1 MTATPGTKPS
11 LTVFFF
17 RALRSSVQAY
27 YDRMTIHMLLSLF
40 YSVLAGLII
49 WGVVSL
55 TLLGWRLPA
64 LLAGLIGAGV
74 LSIVWTAYCAFA
86 RETMIFNG
94 PDLGWLPAVIRRYLK
109 SAFVLG
115 LIQAFITAVIIGNVV
130 FYGVQTTFVLKLLS
144 LLLLY
149 VLYLWSSAVLYQP
162 TLLIEHVEGA
172 YAGEQRS
179 GRLIVEVIRRSVFMV
194 LGNLPHSLSATAAVL
209 FLYGIGVLL
218 IIGLPLASP
227 VLTAHFTARWTRSVL
242 MRYDVIET
250 PPEPAVEPV
259 RPVRQ

>member
-1 MTATPGTKPS
+1 MNGSQHMKPS
-11 LTVFFF
+11 LTVFYF
-17 RALRSSVQAY
+17 RALRASVQSF
-27 YDRMTIHMLLSLF
+27 YDRITIHMLLSLF
-40 YSVLAGLII
+40 HSVLVGLIF
-49 WGVVSL
+49 WAVLSL
-55 TLLGWRLPA
+55 ASMGWRLPA
-64 LLAGLIGAGV
+64 LLAGLVGSGI

-86 RETMIFNG
+86 RETMMCNG
-94 PDLGWLPAVIRRYLK
+94 PDLNWLPPVMKRYLG

-115 LIQAFITAVIIGNVV
+115 VIQAFVTAVIIGNVV
-130 FYGVQTTFVLKLLS
+130 FYGIQAAFIWKLLS

-149 VLYLWSSAVLYQP
+149 VLYLWSSAVLYQS

-172 YAGEQRS
+172 YAGEPRS

-209 FLYGIGVLL
+209 FFYGVGVLL

-227 VLTAHFTARWTRSVL
+227 MLTAHFCARWTRSVL
-242 MRYDVIET
+242 MRYDVIEI
-250 PPEPAVEPV
+250 PPDPAVEPV